1 MSQPTKIAISFILAL
16 LAFALG
22 NSIVTNLGASSRW
35 LIILGVVIF
44 YIVWWVLRR
53 PSQ

>member
-1 MSQPTKIAISFILAL
+1 MSRLTKIALSFVFTL

-44 YIVWWVLRR
+44 YIVWWVFRR